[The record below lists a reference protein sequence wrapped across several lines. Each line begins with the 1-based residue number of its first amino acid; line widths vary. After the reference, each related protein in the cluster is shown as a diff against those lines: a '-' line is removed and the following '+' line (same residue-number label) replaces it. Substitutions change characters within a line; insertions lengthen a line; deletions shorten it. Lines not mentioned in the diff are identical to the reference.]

1 MVKGLDTFQK
11 YFADYEEQYV
21 LIGGAACDIL
31 FESNEVN
38 FRATRDLDMVLIVE
52 ALTPEFG
59 EKFWE
64 FIVDGKYRNKATNG
78 SNPQFY
84 RFDKPE
90 DDEFPKMIELF
101 CRSDFKLKN
110 AKGITPIH
118 IDDEVSSLSAILLND
133 DYYKAL
139 LNGKEVRNGLS
150 VLRPEYIILFK
161 AKAYLDLQKR
171 KDSGEKVDS
180 SDIKKHKKDVL
191 RIASELMLEKVEE
204 LPIAVDA
211 DIHSFIDLL
220 EQEPFDQN
228 SLKRFSLSAL
238 LLFSFC
244 SFSSA
249 FFCSSFA
256 DLTLF
261 AISFKSFSIEF
272 KFFLRGSIFS

>member
-1 MVKGLDTFQK
+1 MVKGLDTFRK

-31 FESNEVN
+31 FESNDIN

-78 SNPQFY
+78 GNPQFY

-90 DDEFPKMIELF
+90 DDAFPKMIELF
-101 CRSDFKLKN
+101 CRNDFELKN
-110 AKGITPIH
+110 AEGITPIH
-118 IDDEVSSLSAILLND
+118 IDDEISSLSAILLND

-139 LNGKEVRNGLS
+139 LSGRVIRSGFS

-161 AKAYLDLQKR
+161 AKAYLDLKMR

-191 RIASELMLEKVEE
+191 RIAAELMLEKVEN
-204 LPIAVDA
+204 LPITVNA
-211 DIHSFIDLL
+211 DIHNFIESL

-228 SLKRFSLSAL
+228 SLKNYGLKNKDIVSLL
-238 LLFSFC
+238 KETF
-244 SFSSA
+244 
-249 FFCSSFA
+249 
-256 DLTLF
+256 
-261 AISFKSFSIEF
+261 E
-272 KFFLRGSIFS
+272 